1 MGFPKEVLLH
11 KAENFSYETL
21 NQQLHQH
28 GSKNIAK
35 LELFLWD
42 LEMFLQIQRIMESK
56 VVLKGGAA
64 VQFYLPIKYQRSS
77 VDIDMICSVSKEEV
91 EGTIRQIENRFN
103 ADKKFFRFHSHK
115 PEKPQ
120 TSLPLLTYY
129 VGVPSECKPVELA
142 AGPDYGQASI
152 QEIKVEFLLSESS
165 PPVFESSSPQIFA
178 AETNKTYQIFPLNN
192 LLADKLTTLGP
203 NTIGIQIN
211 RADEQIKQ
219 LYDID
224 ALITW
229 NIDKIDLMRVKDSY
243 FMRAKMEAQARGIE
257 FDATEIFKDVEN
269 QLEELSLIDFP
280 ANTEYKKRI
289 DDFQSLYLR
298 RSINR
303 NVSGW
308 AIVGRKLMILFE
320 LLMEGD
326 NKMRDNY
333 VTLFDLDKNLGFEI
347 LAGPKRGQ
355 VVKDFKE
362 SITREFGSYC
372 RVPINQIKGKHQ
384 KRIFWEILSIQN
396 MVDVIGWVG
405 EFFKGLDLDNRVAR

>member
-21 NQQLHQH
+21 NRRLNQH
-28 GSKNIAK
+28 GFKNIAK

-42 LEMFLQIQRIMESK
+42 LEMFMQIQRILRNR
-56 VVLKGGAA
+56 VVLKGGTA
-64 VQFYLPIKYQRSS
+64 VQFYLPIDYQRSS
-77 VDIDMICSVSKEEV
+77 VDIDIICSVSIEEV
-91 EGTIRQIENRFN
+91 EGTIRQIEDRFN
-103 ADKKFFRFHSHK
+103 ADEKFFRFRSHK

-129 VGVPSECKPVELA
+129 VTFPSECKPVELA
-142 AGPDYGQASI
+142 AGPEHAQTSI
-152 QEIKVEFLLSESS
+152 QEIKVEFLLSKN
-165 PPVFESSSPQIFA
+165 PTDLFKCSSPQIFSV
-178 AETNKTYQIFPLNN
+178 ETDRTYQILPLDS

-203 NTIGIQIN
+203 NTIGIQN
-211 RADEQIKQ
+211 DRADEQIKQ

-229 NIDKIDLMRVKDSY
+229 NIDKIDLVRVRDSY
-243 FMRAKMEAQARGIE
+243 LILAKKEAQARGIG
-257 FDATEIFKDVEN
+257 FNVTKIFEDVEK

-280 ANTEYKKRI
+280 INTEYKKRI

-308 AIVGRKLMILFE
+308 AIVGRKLMIMFQ
-320 LLMEGD
+320 LL
-326 NKMRDNY
+326 RDN
-333 VTLFDLDKNLGFEI
+333 DIKIKEIISNLYNLEKKLYFNTI
-347 LAGPKRGQ
+347 AGPDKGRII
-355 VVKDFKE
+355 KKFKE
-362 SITREFGSYC
+362 SLLEEFETYC

-396 MVDVIGWVG
+396 MVDVIAWVS
-405 EFFKGLDLDNRVAR
+405 EFFKGLDLDDRISR